1 MQAIFSSFRNIDS
14 VGTVILLLLMLVIS
28 LIIGWLS
35 GRHIKALNDFLYSPG
50 EMRSWEFGLSE
61 TAYMIAVGTTLIL
74 LSSLAF
80 QYGSFFLIVVTVSWL
95 LSLFVYAKI
104 ALKGDLIEFFKKK
117 GAHLGEYIIGDNE
130 GKKLSNKILLGIIS
144 LIIGTTFWLYFVT
157 EILALK
163 VLLSGLSLSSNV
175 TNFLVATLLLMV
187 LYTTI
192 GGYKGTFRTDV
203 FQTSF
208 FLFAIA
214 IAVIYGL
221 TKINSFTFAPFM
233 KQGVWESLGILISYS
248 VIGIA
253 ALITGLD
260 IWARMRA
267 AEGGE
272 LREGEGERGL
282 KWSIIA
288 LVPFILIC
296 FLGLIY
302 SSANLGTD
310 PNSVVPSVVGALS
323 IPLGLVFVFLI
334 MLSIS
339 TADTSLITTSQ
350 AIEPILPKCFRS
362 LNGIRIFIVIISV
375 IGLLVAL
382 AIPIPR
388 TIQTIM
394 LTISFPVALTPI
406 VIIRR
411 FSKTKRVG
419 PVSSIFAIVGSLLF
433 GLGFCIFNIEY
444 AYYSAALILISAFS
458 LYFFGYLLGKALRA
472 LNLISK

>member
-1 MQAIFSSFRNIDS
+1 MQAVFYSFRNIDS
-14 VGTVILLLLMLVIS
+14 VGTVILLFLLLFIS

-35 GRHIKALNDFLYSPG
+35 GRHVKSLDGFLYSPG
-50 EMRSWEFGLSE
+50 EMRSWEFGFSE

-104 ALKGDLIEFFKKK
+104 ALKGDLIEFFRKK
-117 GAHLGEYIIGDNE
+117 GAHLGEYVIGGNE
-130 GKKLSNKILLGIIS
+130 EIKLTKKILLGIIS
-144 LIIGTTFWLYFVT
+144 IIIGVTFWLYFVT

-163 VLLSGLSLSSNV
+163 VLLSGLSPSSNV
-175 TNFLVATLLLMV
+175 VNILGAALLLMV

-192 GGYKGTFRTDV
+192 GGYKGTFRTDI

-214 IAVIYGL
+214 VAVIYGL
-221 TKINSFTFAPFM
+221 IKINSFTFAPFM
-233 KQGVWESLGILISYS
+233 KYGVWESLGVLISYS

-267 AEGGE
+267 SEGGE
-272 LREGEGERGL
+272 LKEGERGL

-288 LVPFILIC
+288 LLPFILIC
-296 FLGLIY
+296 FLGFMY

-323 IPLGLVFVFLI
+323 IPLGLVFVFLL

-350 AIEPILPKCFRS
+350 AMEPILPKCFRS
-362 LNGIRIFIVIISV
+362 LIGIRIFIIIISV
-375 IGLLVAL
+375 IGLLAAL

-406 VIIRR
+406 VLIRR
-411 FSKTKRVG
+411 FSKKRRVG
-419 PVSSIFAIVGSLLF
+419 PVSSIFAVVGSLLF
-433 GLGFCIFNIEY
+433 GLGFCILNIEY
-444 AYYSAALILISAFS
+444 AYYSAALILVSAFS
-458 LYFFGYLLGKALRA
+458 LYFIGYLFGKVLRA
-472 LNLISK
+472 LNLIS